1 MKSIGSHPNVVRMLG
16 CWVHSD
22 PIFLLLEYVSYGDL
36 LQWLRNKRIQVSGF
50 SRETHSQ
57 CSKSIFT
64 LTFDIMDGYYFF
76 CSDFV
81 KADIALIVSN

>member
-36 LQWLRNKRIQVSGF
+36 LQWLRNKRIQVSGLEKFFERITF
-50 SRETHSQ
+50 SV
-57 CSKSIFT
+57 F
-64 LTFDIMDGYYFF
+64 
-76 CSDFV
+76 
-81 KADIALIVSN
+81 